1 MLFQLQSVNL
11 VSMTSYI
18 DIAIKRQALLERLKS
33 GQVKNFAKTIA
44 EIEKLLRVTIAGLE
58 DETSKMKQ
66 GQFEKLISDLQKDQA
81 LIFQSGVESFMKE
94 QSEIAAFSMTQE
106 LLDLKNTV
114 DMRGTK
120 LNAFTKKDI
129 FERAIKR
136 PLNTDGDLLEP
147 WIKDF
152 TTKETKRVS
161 NAIRLGRTL
170 GRTNQELVSELI
182 GTKAQD
188 YKNGILNITRRN
200 ASTVVRTSVQ
210 HVASAARQEVWEGNP
225 KVIARY
231 RFLATLDGETSATC
245 RTLDGQEFDF
255 GRGPIPPVHPN
266 CRSTTLPVLSDKYKF
281 LSKGR
286 TRSSAN
292 GAIDSKTSYY
302 DWLKQQDAKTQDNV
316 LGVQRAKLF
325 RDGGMSAEKF
335 RALQFD
341 KNFEPLTLAQMRLIE
356 PKAFEKA
363 GLIPKS
369 GQGAIDFKYPPVNP
383 KGIDTFTKHSK
394 NGVFTPER
402 QKLHNDILDE
412 LFKDVTPVNKP
423 IALMTGGGP
432 ASGKGSFSDAP
443 KNYMKVDSDEI
454 KKLIPE
460 YKLGTEKKDAGAAAF
475 SHEESSYISKL
486 AMKRATD
493 NKQNFLLDG
502 TGDSSIES
510 LRKKIEAMRSNGHK
524 VVANYVTVDT
534 AEAVRRNI
542 ARAQKTGRMVPQAFV
557 EETHKNISIIF
568 PQALKEKLF
577 DEVTLWDTNER
588 VNVKVMEYKDG
599 KQTIFNQTLW
609 ERFLAKANPRPAIR
623 PE

>member
-1 MLFQLQSVNL
+1 MP
-11 VSMTSYI
+11 SYLN
-18 DIAIKRQALLERLKS
+18 IAIKRQVLLERLKS
-33 GQVKNFAKTIA
+33 GQVKNFAKTIVD
-44 EIEKLLRVTIAGLE
+44 IEKLLRATMAGLE
-58 DETSKMKQ
+58 DDISKMKQ

-81 LIFQSGVESFMKE
+81 LIFQTGVDSFMKE
-94 QSEIAAFSMTQE
+94 QAEIAAFSMTQE
-106 LLDLKNTV
+106 ILDLKSTV

-129 FERAIKR
+129 FARVIQR

-182 GTKAQD
+182 GTKAAD

-200 ASTVVRTSVQ
+200 ASTVIRTSVQ
-210 HVASAARQEVWEGNP
+210 HVASAAQMEVWQANP
-225 KVIARY
+225 RVVSRY
-231 RFLATLDGETSATC
+231 RFLATLDGDTSAAC

-255 GRGPIPPVHPN
+255 GQGPIPPIHPN
-266 CRSTTLPVLSDKYKF
+266 CRSRTIGVLNDKFKF
-281 LSKGR
+281 ITEGG
-286 TRSSAN
+286 TRSGKDTNGNANISA
-292 GAIDSKTSYY
+292 KETYY
-302 DWLKQQDAKTQDNV
+302 EWLKKQDQKTQDDV

-341 KNFEPLTLAQMRLIE
+341 KSFEPLTLAQMRLIE

-369 GQGAIDFKYPPVNP
+369 GQGAIDFKYPPLNP
-383 KGIDTFTKHSK
+383 KATNTFDKHSK

-402 QKLHNDILDE
+402 QKLHNDILDD
-412 LFKDVTPVNKP
+412 LFKGVTPVKKP
-423 IALMTGGGP
+423 VALMTGGGP

-460 YKLGTEKKDAGAAAF
+460 YKLGTEKKDSNAAAF
-475 SHEESSYISKL
+475 SHEESSHISKL
-486 AMKRATD
+486 AMKRATE

-510 LRKKIEAMRSNGHK
+510 LREKIASMRSNGHK

-534 AEAVRRNI
+534 SEAVRRNI

-577 DEVTLWDTNER
+577 DEVTLWDTNDR